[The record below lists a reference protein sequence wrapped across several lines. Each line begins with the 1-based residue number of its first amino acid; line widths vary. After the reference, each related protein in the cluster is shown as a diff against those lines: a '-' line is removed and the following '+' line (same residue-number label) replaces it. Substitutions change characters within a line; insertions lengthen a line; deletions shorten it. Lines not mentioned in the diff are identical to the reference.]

1 MTFRWFRPKD
11 WLVGLA
17 LGSVLGFLILGIG
30 SRLGMRVIAH
40 AQNQPAGFSLGG
52 SMTVVFLGLVT
63 GVAMAAIFLVC
74 RILFPSRPWLRS
86 AVFWIV
92 CLALTLRGLN
102 PVSVLT
108 ASVFIPLV
116 LLNGAL
122 MHVFWTYVQQ
132 KK

>member
-1 MTFRWFRPKD
+1 
-11 WLVGLA
+11 
-17 LGSVLGFLILGIG
+17 
-30 SRLGMRVIAH
+30 MRVIAN
-40 AQNQPAGFSLGG
+40 AQNQPAGFSVDGT
-52 SMTVVFLGLVT
+52 MTVVFLGLVT

-74 RILFPSRPWLRS
+74 RILFPSRPWLRG

-116 LLNGAL
+116 LLDGAL
-122 MHVFWTYVQQ
+122 MHVFWQHLQ
-132 KK
+132 RRGISE